1 MADTLDINRP
11 RQNTKTQVR
20 RVGKAKLQ
28 LMLEATRGVDIS
40 KLAVDHLADVLEFYA
55 RMCSADPSNM
65 ASWMDKRMACAAR
78 LAPYQSPT
86 FQAISVTGN
95 TQDQGKLA
103 QMSDA
108 ELAMALKA
116 RAEALG
122 MEVKIRSK
130 LEYRAKH
137 FERGVAE
144 EIINGPQLDE
154 NEG

>member
-11 RQNTKTQVR
+11 KQNTKTQVR
-20 RVGKAKLQ
+20 RAGKAKLA
-28 LMLEATRGVDIS
+28 LMLEATRGLDIS
-40 KLAVDHLADVLEFYA
+40 KLAVDHLVDVLEFYA

-65 ASWMDKRMACAAR
+65 GQWMDKRAAVAAR

-95 TQDQGKLA
+95 QQDQAKLA

-116 RAEALG
+116 RAEDLG

-137 FERGVAE
+137 FARTIDE
-144 EIINGPQLDE
+144 EILNGPQREE